1 MILDLIKVIF
11 LGIIEGLTEF
21 LPISSTGHLIIANTF
36 LKLEP
41 QAFSNAFNVII
52 QLGAILA
59 VVYLYFYDVN
69 PIAKGKIAP
78 VIGEENYESLSF
90 KEKFKYRDMETMRL
104 IAKII
109 VGFLP
114 AAFFGFLLDDF
125 IDAHF
130 FNTTTVSITLIF
142 YGLVI
147 IFMEKN
153 NKNKVF
159 KYENLDDI
167 TLKTAFLIGFFQC
180 LAMVPG
186 TSRSAATIIGA
197 MLLGCSRTSSAKF
210 SFYLAV
216 PTMLGATALRI
227 FKIGFSF
234 SLWQWFSILFGGVIS
249 YIVALIVIKKF
260 LGYVREHDFVPFGYY
275 RIILGLVVLC
285 LGFFNMIW
293 GKNERF

>member
-1 MILDLIKVIF
+1 MILDLIKVIV

-21 LPISSTGHLIIANTF
+21 LPISSTGHLIIADSF
-36 LKLEP
+36 IKLEP
-41 QAFSNAFNVII
+41 KSFSNAFNVII

-69 PIAKGKIAP
+69 PIAKEKLVP
-78 VIGEENYESLSF
+78 VIGEETYNSLSF
-90 KEKFKYRDMETMRL
+90 NEKFKYRDMKTMRL

-114 AAFFGFLLDDF
+114 AAFFGYLFDDF
-125 IDAHF
+125 IDAHL
-130 FNTTTVSITLIF
+130 FNTTTVSVALIF
-142 YGLVI
+142 YGI
-147 IFMEKN
+147 IIIIMEKN
-153 NKNKVF
+153 NKGKNF
-159 KYENLDDI
+159 KYENLDEI

-197 MLLGCSRTSSAKF
+197 MILGCSRTSSAKF

-216 PTMLGATALRI
+216 PTMLGATVLKI
-227 FKIGFSF
+227 VKIGFSLT
-234 SLWQWFSILFGGVIS
+234 LWQWFLILIGGVVS

-260 LGYVREHDFVPFGYY
+260 LGYIREHDFIPFGYY
-275 RIILGLVVLC
+275 RIVLGIIVL
-285 LGFFNMIW
+285 LFSAFNII
-293 GKNERF
+293 

>member
-1 MILDLIKVIF
+1 MILDLIKVIV

-21 LPISSTGHLIIANTF
+21 LPISSTGHLIIADSF
-36 LKLEP
+36 IKLEP
-41 QAFSNAFNVII
+41 KSFSNAFNVII

-69 PIAKGKIAP
+69 PIAKEKLVP
-78 VIGEENYESLSF
+78 VIGEETYNSLSF
-90 KEKFKYRDMETMRL
+90 NEKFKYRDMKTMRL

-114 AAFFGFLLDDF
+114 AAFFGYLFDDF
-125 IDAHF
+125 IDAHL
-130 FNTTTVSITLIF
+130 FNTTTVSVALIF
-142 YGLVI
+142 YGI
-147 IFMEKN
+147 IIIIMEKN
-153 NKNKVF
+153 NKGKNF
-159 KYENLDDI
+159 KYENLDEI

-197 MLLGCSRTSSAKF
+197 MILGCSRTSSAKF

-216 PTMLGATALRI
+216 PTMLGATVLKI
-227 FKIGFSF
+227 VKIGFSLT
-234 SLWQWFSILFGGVIS
+234 LWQWFLILIGGVVS

-260 LGYVREHDFVPFGYY
+260 LGYIREHDFIPFGYY
-275 RIILGLVVLC
+275 RIVLGIIVL
-285 LGFFNMIW
+285 LFSAFNIIW
-293 GKNERF
+293 GE